1 MKEVAIIADSIGCIP
16 GDMIEAYGIEV
27 VAPNIYWNG
36 AVYRD
41 WIDITPGQA
50 YDILR
55 KDPGAF
61 STAPPSPGDLARTY
75 RRAGRTARSLLCIT
89 VSARASTLHD
99 VAVAA
104 RELVRDDLPGTPV
117 EVLDSGTCTGAEG
130 FVVMAAARAAAEG
143 KGLEGALEAARG
155 VRSRV
160 DLLFVLDTV
169 RHAYRTG
176 RVPKLASRMGSV
188 LGVRPIMGWSH
199 GRARLLEVARTREKG
214 VDRVLELMRRRVG
227 GERVRVAVHHADAL
241 REGMDLRDRVRREFD
256 CVELWLS
263 EFSPVMGYSAGRGA
277 LGVAFYTEK

>member
-16 GDMIEAYGIEV
+16 GDMIEAYGIEI
-27 VAPNIYWNG
+27 VAPNIYSNG

-117 EVLDSGTCTGAEG
+117 EVLDSGTCTGA
-130 FVVMAAARAAAEG
+130 RR
-143 KGLEGALEAARG
+143 LSSN
-155 VRSRV
+155 RSSPII
-160 DLLFVLDTV
+160 
-169 RHAYRTG
+169 RTG
-176 RVPKLASRMGSV
+176 PKRISSGS
-188 LGVRPIMGWSH
+188 PP
-199 GRARLLEVARTREKG
+199 RLNLTPNTRLQK
-214 VDRVLELMRRRVG
+214 R
-227 GERVRVAVHHADAL
+227 
-241 REGMDLRDRVRREFD
+241 
-256 CVELWLS
+256 
-263 EFSPVMGYSAGRGA
+263 
-277 LGVAFYTEK
+277 